1 MSSYGFRN
9 DKTKSP
15 STIEEMITSAVSTAV
30 ANLQAQINGLT
41 NKIYPVGSIIY
52 TTNNVNP
59 GTYLNGSWE
68 SYGQGK
74 VLVGLNTADSDFNSI
89 GKQGGAKSNRYTPGG
104 SIGSHVLT
112 LNEIP
117 THDHSGTNWRYG
129 TNQQMLY
136 MHNEAMA
143 EGSDFQSIVLKSNPE
158 NVHILKA
165 APQGGGQGHNHGFN
179 GYAQDVSTVQP
190 YQVVR
195 IWRRIA

>member
-1 MSSYGFRN
+1 MSSYGFQN

-15 STIEEMITSAVSTAV
+15 KTIEDMISTAVSSAV
-30 ANLQAQINGLT
+30 ANLQSQFNNLT

-59 GTYLNGSWE
+59 ATYLGGSWE

-74 VLVGLNTADSDFNSI
+74 VLVGLNTSDPDFNSI
-89 GKQGGAKSNRYTPGG
+89 GRQGGAKSNSYTPSGQVGG
-104 SIGSHVLT
+104 HTLT
-112 LNEIP
+112 MNEMP
-117 THDHSGTNWRYG
+117 AHDHSGVNWRYG

-158 NVHILKA
+158 DVHVIKA
-165 APQGGGQGHNHGFN
+165 ASQGGGQAHNHGFSGN
-179 GYAQDVSTVQP
+179 SANISTVQP

-195 IWRRIA
+195 IWRRVA